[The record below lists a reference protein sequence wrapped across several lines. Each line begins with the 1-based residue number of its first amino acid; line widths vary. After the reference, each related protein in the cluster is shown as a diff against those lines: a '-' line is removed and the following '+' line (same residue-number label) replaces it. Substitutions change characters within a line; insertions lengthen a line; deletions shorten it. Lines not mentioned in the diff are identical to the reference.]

1 MRRVGFRP
9 IFFLVLVAVALGWR
23 VAADVV
29 DTSGQAIVLEV
40 EGAIG
45 PATSDYVERAL
56 EKARERHAALVI
68 LQMDTPGGLDTAMR
82 EIIKEITASRIP
94 VVGFV
99 APTGARAASAGT
111 YILYASH
118 VAAMAPGTNLGAA
131 TPVQIGGLPGSDRD
145 KEPSDSESDE
155 GKKEEEKESD

>member
-1 MRRVGFRP
+1 MKKVGFRP
-9 IFFLVLVAVALGWR
+9 IFFLVLIVLALGWR
-23 VAADVV
+23 VAAEDLE
-29 DTSGQAIVLEV
+29 TSGQAIVLEV

-56 EKARERHAALVI
+56 EKARERRAALVI

-82 EIIKEITASRIP
+82 GIIKEITASHIP

-118 VAAMAPGTNLGAA
+118 VAAMAPG
-131 TPVQIGGLPGSDRD
+131 DR
-145 KEPSDSESDE
+145 KSVV
-155 GKKEEEKESD
+155 